1 MKGLSKWLWLVGLVT
16 ILSGLLFGYDQGV
29 ISGALPFISKDFHL
43 SDFLEEVV
51 TSWVTLGALVGALI
65 AGAVADRVGRR
76 KTLISAGL
84 LFFVGALV
92 QSLAPDTA
100 ILVIGRFIIGGGVGI
115 ASVAAPLYAAE
126 MAPASVRGRFVS
138 SYQLAITI
146 GILLAE
152 IVDAVLS
159 ESGDWRVMLGLAV
172 IPGAALAILMLPMP
186 DTPRW
191 LLKMG
196 RRDDAREA
204 STKVQGADGV
214 EGRLDEIASDVAT
227 EEREQGSWR
236 DVFGPSIRP
245 MLKVGLG
252 LAVFQQIT
260 GINAVIYYSD
270 RIFAAAG
277 FTSVQQQTDATIL
290 AIGVVNVLATFVA
303 IAFIDRFGRKPLLL
317 TGLIGMTVALIGLTV
332 SFVALESYDNVKG
345 PSILGISTVVCL
357 VVYIASFAFSLGPVV
372 WTMISE
378 IFPTRV
384 RGKAIAVATAA
395 NSGAAFVVSATFL
408 SLIDVIGTEGA
419 FALFAVMSIL
429 AYVWISKRV
438 PETRGKPLEEIEA
451 LFADQVEA

>member
-92 QSLAPDTA
+92 QSLAPGTT

-138 SYQLAITI
+138 SYQLAITM

-204 STKVQGADGV
+204 STKVQGTDGV

-227 EEREQGSWR
+227 EKREQGTWR

-303 IAFIDRFGRKPLLL
+303 LAFIDRFGRKPLLL
-317 TGLIGMTVALIGLTV
+317 TGLIGMTVALIGLTL
-332 SFVALESYDNVKG
+332 SFVALEGYDNVKG

-395 NSGAAFVVSATFL
+395 NWGAAFVVSATFL
-408 SLIDVIGTEGA
+408 SLIDLIGTEGA
-419 FALFAVMSIL
+419 FALFAFMSIL